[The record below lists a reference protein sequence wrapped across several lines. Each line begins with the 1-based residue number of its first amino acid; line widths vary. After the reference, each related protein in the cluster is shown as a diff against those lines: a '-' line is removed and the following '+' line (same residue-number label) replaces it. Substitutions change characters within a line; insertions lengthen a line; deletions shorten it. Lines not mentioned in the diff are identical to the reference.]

1 MISVP
6 KWRKG
11 STGRLIR
18 SVRSIG
24 FLFIFF
30 LLRGI
35 YYKRSDD
42 SLVKISR
49 EVRYF
54 DVTIELEI
62 LPDFIDDYIGEG
74 ENSSFN

>member
-1 MISVP
+1 MYQSGG
-6 KWRKG
+6 K
-11 STGRLIR
+11 GRLIR

-42 SLVKISR
+42 ILVKISR

>member
-1 MISVP
+1 M
-6 KWRKG
+6 
-11 STGRLIR
+11 IR